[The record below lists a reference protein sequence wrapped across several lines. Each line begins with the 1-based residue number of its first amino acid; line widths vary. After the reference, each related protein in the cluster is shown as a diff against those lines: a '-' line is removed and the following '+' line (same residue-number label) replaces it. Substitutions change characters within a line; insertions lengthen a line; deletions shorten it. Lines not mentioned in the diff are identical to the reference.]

1 MRHLK
6 TILVTSA
13 IVLAAASAITRA
25 QTRRPTFDVLSIK
38 PRTEPTVP
46 AGPQGARPGG
56 VFEMVNV
63 PLVRLILFAYD
74 LRDYQVVEGPGW
86 VRTERFD
93 VSARAGSAVPV
104 TDIRLMLQSALEDRF
119 TLRIRREPRQMTG
132 YALVVARA
140 DGRLG
145 SSLKKSDDNCKRLL
159 RRPDNIP
166 PTAVTS
172 VGCSTMTQFARS
184 ATTMMGAPVVDK
196 TGLTE
201 RYEFTM
207 IYSSAPAGPF
217 SDAGADDSQY
227 PIYMTALQEQ
237 LGLKLEGSREAVD
250 VLVIESAERPT
261 PD

>member
-6 TILVTSA
+6 TVVVTSA
-13 IVLAAASAITRA
+13 VVLAAIAVTRA
-25 QTRRPTFDVLSIK
+25 QTPRPTFEVLSIK
-38 PRTEPTVP
+38 PRTEPAVL

-86 VRTERFD
+86 ARTERFD

-104 TDIRLMLQSALEDRF
+104 ADIRVMLQSALADRF
-119 TLRIRREPRQMTG
+119 MLHIRREPRQMTG

-145 SSLKKSDDNCKRLL
+145 SNLKKSDDNCKRML
-159 RRPDNIP
+159 RRPDNLP
-166 PTAVTS
+166 PKAVS
-172 VGCSTMTQFARS
+172 MVGCSAMTDFARS
-184 ATTMMGAPVVDK
+184 ATTMMGAPVVDR

-201 RYEFTM
+201 LYEFLM
-207 IYSSAPAGPF
+207 VYSSAPAGPF

-237 LGLKLEGSREAVD
+237 LGLKLEASRETVD